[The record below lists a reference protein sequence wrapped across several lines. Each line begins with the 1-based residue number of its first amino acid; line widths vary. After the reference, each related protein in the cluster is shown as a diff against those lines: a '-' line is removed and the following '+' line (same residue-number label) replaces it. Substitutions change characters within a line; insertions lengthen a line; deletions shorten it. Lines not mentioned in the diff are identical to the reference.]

1 MLITLLS
8 TSFPSCLP
16 DKTHQCGLSMA
27 EYTQPWYPVQFP
39 IDRRCSVPESWHTLF
54 WWLFGSFLVF
64 FPAKICLFQH
74 RFCWRSDFCS
84 VPLPGCNVSTNAVET
99 QIANPN
105 IDWLYLHMLHVPTV
119 CVPFA
124 CTHMGRPISQSKS
137 IHLSQSFVCLLSPSI
152 CVFRIFVYDVGTLP
166 KTARV
171 FMHMH
176 MAAAIVEVPVCTA
189 SYLQL
194 CSSKV
199 PSQEKRKGKL
209 ALFYF

>member
-1 MLITLLS
+1 MWSVDGRIHTSLI
-8 TSFPSCLP
+8 SC
-16 DKTHQCGLSMA
+16 
-27 EYTQPWYPVQFP
+27 P
-39 IDRRCSVPESWHTLF
+39 ISHWSPLF
-54 WWLFGSFLVF
+54 RARKLAYFVLMIVWIISCF

-74 RFCWRSDFCS
+74 RFCWRSDFCL
-84 VPLPGCNVSTNAVET
+84 VPLPGCNVSTNAVEI

-119 CVPFA
+119 CVPSA

-137 IHLSQSFVCLLSPSI
+137 IHLSQPFVCLLSPSI
-152 CVFRIFVYDVGTLP
+152 CVFHIFVYDVGTLP